1 MILKHSSN
9 TERSERDAGRRIP
22 WKELRWILLG
32 VLWLGILLLGYIGFS
47 KYFSAHKIPATSLD
61 LIYDTVQLIVLESGN
76 ITSPIPLEVEI
87 ARFALPTLAA
97 ITAVTTLAIIFL
109 EQAQQV
115 RLRFIRNHV
124 VICGLGRM
132 GYLLAH
138 GFIDRGDA
146 VVVIELDD
154 GNPLL
159 EQVKAHGAMVL
170 SGTATDAIVLGRAG
184 VKRASS
190 LIAVCGDDR
199 VNAEIAIRAQQVVK
213 TRRPKPLCCRT
224 HIVDPQLYELLVNK
238 EFGGHDFTTIRLE
251 LFNVFDQ
258 GAKLLLQEF
267 PPFNP
272 DEEGRGSHILVV
284 GMGNFGE
291 SLIIHAARTWT
302 MEHPS
307 PDRRLKITV
316 IDRDAERKCEVLSIR
331 YPQLPKRCEFHPLS
345 IEFDSPTFHRADFLF
360 TTGKDIDVDLIYIC
374 LDDDSQG
381 LSVSQTLLRRL
392 PQQQIPI
399 VIRTQGTAS
408 LAGFLSNND
417 EGQSAFQQVYTFSLL
432 DRTSTPDL
440 LSSGPHE
447 YLARALHDEYVRQ
460 QAMAGSAEGSASLSW
475 AQLPESIKEANRKQV
490 DRTGSNLEAVG
501 CRIAPLMDWDSP
513 PFAFTPAEIEVI
525 ARREH
530 EGWCADLRRGGWGFA
545 PVSKN
550 TKKKT
555 HPDLVEWDH
564 LPEPEKE
571 KNRAPVRELPT
582 FLTRAGYRIDR
593 PA

>member
-9 TERSERDAGRRIP
+9 AERSEHDTGRRIP
-22 WKELRWILLG
+22 WKELRWIFLG
-32 VLWLGILLLGYIGFS
+32 VLWLSILLVGYIGFS
-47 KYFSAHKIPATSLD
+47 KYNSAHKIPATSLD
-61 LIYDTVQLIVLESGN
+61 LFYATIQLVVLESGS
-76 ITSPIPLEVEI
+76 ITSPIPLEVEL

-132 GYLLAH
+132 GSLLTNS
-138 GFIDRGDA
+138 FIDSGDA
-146 VVVIELDD
+146 VVVVELDD
-154 GNPLL
+154 GNPLIK
-159 EQVKAHGAMVL
+159 QAKARGAIVL

-184 VKRASS
+184 VQRASS
-190 LIAVCGDDR
+190 IIAVCGDDLI
-199 VNAEIAIRAQQVVK
+199 NAEIAIRAQQVVK
-213 TRRPKPLCCRT
+213 TRQPKPLCCRV

-238 EFGGHDFTTIRLE
+238 ELGGQDFTTIRLE
-251 LFNVFDQ
+251 LFNVFDR
-258 GAKLLLQEF
+258 GAKLVLQEF

-272 DEEGRGSHILVV
+272 NEEGLGAHILVV

-291 SLIIHAARTWT
+291 SLIVHEARTWT
-302 MEHPS
+302 MEHTGS
-307 PDRRLKITV
+307 DHRLKFTV

-331 YPQLPKRCEFHPLS
+331 YPQFSKHCELKPLS

-360 TTGKDIDVDLIYIC
+360 TGGKSVGVDIIYIC

-392 PQQQIPI
+392 SQQQIPI
-399 VIRTQGTAS
+399 VIRTQGTES
-408 LAGFLSNND
+408 LAGFLSRND
-417 EGQSAFQQVYTFSLL
+417 EERNAFQHVHTFSLL
-432 DRTSTPDL
+432 DRTCTPEL

-447 YLARALHDEYVRQ
+447 YLARALHEEYVRQ
-460 QAMAGSAEGSASLSW
+460 QGKAGIIEGTASLIW
-475 AQLPESIKEANRKQV
+475 NQLPEPMKEANRKQV
-490 DRTGSNLEAVG
+490 DRISANLEAVG

-513 PFAFTPAEIEVI
+513 PFEFTHAEIEVI

-530 EGWCADLRRGGWGFA
+530 EGWCDDLHREGWAFA

-555 HPDLVEWDH
+555 HPDLVEWER

-571 KNRAPVRELPT
+571 KNRAPVRELSA
-582 FLTRAGYRIDR
+582 FLIRAGYRIDHL
-593 PA
+593 A

>member
-9 TERSERDAGRRIP
+9 KKGNERDGGRRIP

-32 VLWLGILLLGYIGFS
+32 VLWSSILLLGYIGFS

-61 LIYDTVQLIVLESGN
+61 LFYATLQLVVLESGS
-76 ITSPIPLEVEI
+76 ITSPIPLEVEV

-97 ITAVTTLAIIFL
+97 ITAVTTLAILFL
-109 EQAQQV
+109 EQARQV

-132 GYLLAH
+132 GALLAH
-138 GFIDRGDA
+138 SFIDRGDA

-154 GNPLL
+154 GNPLI
-159 EQVKAHGAMVL
+159 EQVKAHGAIVL
-170 SGTATDAIVLGRAG
+170 SGTATDVIVLDQAG
-184 VKRASS
+184 VQRASS

-199 VNAEIAIRAQQVVK
+199 VNAEVAIRAQQVVK
-213 TRRPKPLCCRT
+213 TRRLKPLCCRI
-224 HIVDPQLYELLVNK
+224 HIVDPQLYELLVQK
-238 EFGGHDFTTIRLE
+238 ELGGHDFPTIRLE

-272 DEEGRGSHILVV
+272 DEGGHGSHILVV
-284 GMGNFGE
+284 GMGKFGE
-291 SLIIHAARTWT
+291 SLIVHAARTWT

-307 PDRRLKITV
+307 SDRRLKITV
-316 IDRDAERKCEVLSIR
+316 IDRDAERKCEVLTIR
-331 YPQLPKRCEFHPLS
+331 YPQLPKRCELKPIS
-345 IEFDSPTFHRADFLF
+345 IEFDSPTFHRSDFLF
-360 TTGKDIDVDLIYIC
+360 IAGKSVDVDIIYIC

-392 PQQQIPI
+392 HHQQVTI

-408 LAGFLSNND
+408 LAGFLTSND
-417 EGQSAFQQVYTFSLL
+417 EEQSAFQQVHTFSLL
-432 DRTSTPDL
+432 DRTCTPDL
-440 LSSGPHE
+440 LSRGPHE
-447 YLARALHDEYVRQ
+447 YLARALHEEYVRQ
-460 QAMAGSAEGSASLSW
+460 QTQAVSTDGSANLSW
-475 AQLPESIKEANRKQV
+475 AQLSEPIKESNRKQV
-490 DRTGSNLEAVG
+490 DRIGANLEVVG

-513 PFAFTPAEIEVI
+513 PFAFTPAEIEMI

-530 EGWCADLRRGGWGFA
+530 KGWCDDLRRGGWVFA
-545 PVSKN
+545 TGSKN

-555 HPDLVEWDH
+555 HPDLVEWEL

-593 PA
+593 LG

>member
-9 TERSERDAGRRIP
+9 AERSERDVNRRIP
-22 WKELRWILLG
+22 WKELRWIFLG
-32 VLWLGILLLGYIGFS
+32 VLWLSILLVGYIGFS
-47 KYFSAHKIPATSLD
+47 KYNSAHKIPATSLD
-61 LIYDTVQLIVLESGN
+61 LFYATIQLVVLESGS

-87 ARFALPTLAA
+87 ARFTLPTLAA

-109 EQAQQV
+109 EQARRVQ
-115 RLRFIRNHV
+115 LKFIRNHV

-132 GYLLAH
+132 GSLLTNS
-138 GFIDRGDA
+138 FIDHGDV

-159 EQVKAHGAMVL
+159 EQVKARGAIVL

-184 VKRASS
+184 VQRASS

-199 VNAEIAIRAQQVVK
+199 VNSEIAIRAQQVVK
-213 TRRPKPLCCRT
+213 TRRQKPLYCCI
-224 HIVDPQLYELLVNK
+224 HIVESQLYELLVNK
-238 EFGGHDFTTIRLE
+238 ELGGQDFTTIRLE

-258 GAKLLLQEF
+258 GAKLILQEF

-272 DEEGRGSHILVV
+272 DEGGRGSHILVV

-291 SLIIHAARTWT
+291 SLIVHAARTWT
-302 MEHPS
+302 MER
-307 PDRRLKITV
+307 PDSDHRLKFTV
-316 IDRDAERKCEVLSIR
+316 IDRDAERKCEILSIR
-331 YPQLPKRCEFHPLS
+331 YPQLPKQCELKPLS
-345 IEFDSPTFHRADFLF
+345 IEFDSPTFHRADFLYAG
-360 TTGKDIDVDLIYIC
+360 GKSVDVDVIYIC

-399 VIRTQGTAS
+399 IIRTQGTAS
-408 LAGFLSNND
+408 LAGFLSRND
-417 EGQSAFQQVYTFSLL
+417 DGRSAFQHVHTFSLL
-432 DRTSTPDL
+432 DRTCTPEL

-447 YLARALHDEYVRQ
+447 YLARALHEEYVRQ
-460 QAMAGSAEGSASLSW
+460 QAKAGIIEGTASLIW
-475 AQLPESIKEANRKQV
+475 TQLPEPMKEANRKQV
-490 DRTGSNLEAVG
+490 DRIGANLEAVG
-501 CRIAPLMDWDSP
+501 CRIAPLMDWDSSP
-513 PFAFTPAEIEVI
+513 IEFSHEEIEVL

-530 EGWCADLRRGGWGFA
+530 EGWCDDLRRKEWVFA
-545 PVSKN
+545 PGLKN

-555 HPDLVEWDH
+555 HPDLVEWEH

-571 KNRAPVRELPT
+571 KNRAPARELPA
-582 FLTRAGYRIDR
+582 FLIRAGYRIDHL
-593 PA
+593 A